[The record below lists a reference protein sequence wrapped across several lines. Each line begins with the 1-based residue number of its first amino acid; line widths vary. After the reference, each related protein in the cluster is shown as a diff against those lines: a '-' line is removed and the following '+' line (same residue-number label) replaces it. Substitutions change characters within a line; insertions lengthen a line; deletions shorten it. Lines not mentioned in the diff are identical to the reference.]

1 MQHKKEIKINKEN
14 IIVILIFII
23 AIISRIYSW
32 PNAIEGINCDEAMTA
47 INAKAIAETGKDMY
61 GTSLPVYFE
70 AWLIAGQSALLTYFM
85 AICIKVFGF
94 TIFAIRLPMLVISIA
109 SLFIFYKLMKLIF
122 KDKKI
127 AIIILSIL
135 AINPWHIMQSIWSL
149 DCNLFPHFLLLSI
162 FALTK
167 GMKEENLKLIYFSM
181 VLFGITTYS
190 YGIALYAV
198 PIFLSIYMIIG
209 LKNKQIKV
217 KQVAISA
224 MIVIAVALPL
234 IIMSFINLFD
244 LQSLK
249 IGPITIQNFTYS
261 IRTNDMLIFSDNIFE
276 QFCKNFMTLF
286 TLIIVNNDGLEWNS
300 IFNIGTIYM
309 GSIVFAIIGIIYLIK
324 DKSIDKNSKSIVL
337 IWLAVSVILG
347 ILINNVNI
355 NRLNIIWY
363 PFVILIGFGIYKV
376 LEDFHYK
383 KICVGIIVLIYVLGF
398 TNFIVKLHSDYSE
411 TIKNSWT
418 WDKGFVNVLNYAKSL
433 NKNIVFD
440 SEILKNDKNIIFS
453 IYTVNYS
460 FKEQGFLDYK
470 ILLNC
475 YLDIYNTNIIEILN
489 KIKVEDFEGNI
500 LENNIYIINKNNLAD
515 ELNLDEYEINKFNEY
530 YLISKR

>member
-1 MQHKKEIKINKEN
+1 
-14 IIVILIFII
+14 
-23 AIISRIYSW
+23 
-32 PNAIEGINCDEAMTA
+32 
-47 INAKAIAETGKDMY
+47 
-61 GTSLPVYFE
+61 
-70 AWLIAGQSALLTYFM
+70 
-85 AICIKVFGF
+85 
-94 TIFAIRLPMLVISIA
+94 
-109 SLFIFYKLMKLIF
+109 
-122 KDKKI
+122 
-127 AIIILSIL
+127 
-135 AINPWHIMQSIWSL
+135 
-149 DCNLFPHFLLLSI
+149 
-162 FALTK
+162 
-167 GMKEENLKLIYFSM
+167 
-181 VLFGITTYS
+181 
-190 YGIALYAV
+190 
-198 PIFLSIYMIIG
+198 
-209 LKNKQIKV
+209 
-217 KQVAISA
+217 
-224 MIVIAVALPL
+224 
-234 IIMSFINLFD
+234 MSFINLFD

-286 TLIIVNNDGLEWNS
+286 TLIIVNNDGLEGNS